1 MIKLNIKNT
10 TRGQMLGIMFVLPSL
25 AFIIIFGIIPIISS
39 IRYSF
44 TDWDGMTAS
53 TFVGFENYLNAFKDE
68 VNRKAIVNTFILS
81 FSVVSLNL
89 TVGFLLANFLSGIKG
104 RLAEAG
110 KVILFIPHI
119 LSFAAVGV
127 LFSFIY
133 SSTDLGLLNKVISV
147 FGIEP
152 FPWLGSVYTAMPAV
166 ILSHVW
172 KGFGFDMLIYYA
184 GIMSIPVNLLE
195 AADIDGA
202 TGWQKIWNVKIP
214 SLKPV
219 TQLLVVLGFVKT
231 MLTFTMVMF
240 LTPDGG
246 PSKSTE
252 VVATWFYKQS
262 FTFWE
267 FGYGTALAIILALLV
282 LVVTVVLRKILR
294 EEV

>member
-1 MIKLNIKNT
+1 MLKLNIKNNT
-10 TRGQMLGIMFVLPSL
+10 KAQLLGVIFVLPTL
-25 AFIIIFGIIPIISS
+25 VFIIIFGIIPIFSS
-39 IRYSF
+39 IKYSF
-44 TDWDGMTAS
+44 TDWDGISAS
-53 TFVGFENYLNAFKDE
+53 NFVGFENYINAFKDE

-81 FSVVSLNL
+81 VSVVMINL
-89 TVGFLLANFLSGIKG
+89 VIGFMFANFLSGIKG
-104 RLAEAG
+104 RIAEAG

-133 SSTDLGLLNKVISV
+133 SSTDLGLLNKITSN

-172 KGFGFDMLIYYA
+172 KGFGFDFLLYYA
-184 GIMSIPVNLLE
+184 GIQTIPASLLE
-195 AADIDGA
+195 AGDIDGA
-202 TGWQKIWNVKIP
+202 TEWQKIWNVKIP
-214 SLKPV
+214 SLKPI
-219 TQLLVVLGFVKT
+219 TQLIIVLGFVRA

-240 LTPDGG
+240 LTPEGG
-246 PSKSTE
+246 PEKSTE
-252 VVATWFYKQS
+252 VVATWFYKNS

-267 FGYGTALAIILALLV
+267 FGYGAALAIILAVLV
-282 LVVTVVLRKILR
+282 LIVTVVLRKIFK